1 MLKCTKNKFVGLF
14 LIVLGVLPTVRLYSQ
29 DSIVIKIET
38 LSKPQWLLPSLPTD
52 MVWDRLVG
60 AEAKIEAY
68 DKILFDSQIIAM
80 GEAPDTLAYLG
91 FHPFLQGMYEAYSQH
106 RPFVLSPDMINLLI
120 CQAFSKH
127 VNVNSEALRDKFTKS
142 PDKIALTVVSEADLL
157 RDSVDWSV
165 LFDGF
170 AEQIANHAGKK
181 LVDAMTNNFSTTQQ
195 AERIASQITLMDA
208 TKSYFDFYV
217 IYAVCG
223 IPEVT
228 LLGTTEDWKKVYDR
242 LSVYDQYGL
251 KWWTRELRPILK
263 KIIATTRGKKNVAFW
278 RNMFKVHK
286 TKRYGDMGAADGW
299 ILKFFPYD
307 IDGNRLSMQRL
318 KIMDINQMPHEMA
331 RVDVI
336 YQTMGDSGAL
346 VKEIPLEAWAGFVG
360 MEQNKD
366 NFTVKPIISWMV
378 RKKDLDNKALISKIQ
393 SMNTPRSL
401 IYRDNLSLV
410 KLTEV
415 PTVLKN
421 FDVLFSMC
429 LYFKDKVYIP
439 EWMRDIEIC
448 YLNINGKITK
458 EEMEKIL
465 QWFPNTSITINE
477 KSCQKGIYNYK
488 YLTIYPENSKNESY
502 HELPELLKMEKIW
515 GLYIENFCNF
525 KDNKELILPEPLQKV
540 EIRYMDIFYPISDKS
555 LQRIKE
561 QFPNTV
567 IYVDGKLVER

>member
-1 MLKCTKNKFVGLF
+1 MLKCSKNRLVGLF
-14 LIVLGVLPTVRLYSQ
+14 LIVLGVLPSVRVHSQ

-52 MVWDRLVG
+52 MVWNRLVG

-68 DKILFDSQIIAM
+68 DKIQFDSQIIAM

-91 FHPFLQGMYEAYSQH
+91 FHPFLRGMYEAYSQH

-127 VNVNSEALRDKFTKS
+127 VNVNSEALRNKFTKS

-208 TKSYFDFYV
+208 TKSYFDFNV

-278 RNMFKVHK
+278 RNMFKVH
-286 TKRYGDMGAADGW
+286 TSKRYGDMGAADGW

-331 RVDVI
+331 KVDVI
-336 YQTMGDSGAL
+336 YQTMGDSGLL

-360 MEQNKD
+360 LEQNKD

-378 RKKDLDNKALISKIQ
+378 RKKDVDNKALISKIQ
-393 SMNTPRSL
+393 SMNTPSSL
-401 IYRDNLSLV
+401 FSEDLTLDNV
-410 KLTEV
+410 TEV

-421 FDVLFSMC
+421 FDVLYSLG
-429 LYFKDKVYIP
+429 LYFKDKVNIP
-439 EWMRDIEIC
+439 DWMRDIEIWR
-448 YLNINGKITK
+448 LNINGKITK
-458 EEMEKIL
+458 EEKEKIL
-465 QWFPNTSITINE
+465 QWFPNSSITINE
-477 KSCQKGIYNYK
+477 KTCQEGIYEAK
-488 YLTIYPENSKNESY
+488 YLTICTDKHKNESY
-502 HELPELLKMEKIW
+502 QELPKLLKMEKIW
-515 GLYIENFCNF
+515 VLRINNVCYI
-525 KDNKELILPEPLQKV
+525 DHNKELILPESLEKV
-540 EIRYMDIFYPISDKS
+540 EIKYIDIHNPISDES

-567 IYVDGKLVER
+567 IYVEGKLVER